1 MTKILNEDVV
11 AGIVCLNVRLE
22 ELMNTIVKNNSPEDE
37 ITAENLELINQT
49 IQKGATL
56 LLGGSKGIKKEF
68 ANIMISQ
75 LEQSIEKNLKERTDL
90 N

>member
-11 AGIVCLNVRLE
+11 AVIVCLNVRLE

-49 IQKGATL
+49 IQKGVTL
-56 LLGGSKGIKKEF
+56 LLGGSKGITEEF

-75 LEQSIEKNLKERTDL
+75 LEQSIEKDLKERTDL

>member
-49 IQKGATL
+49 IQKGVTL
-56 LLGGSKGIKKEF
+56 FLGGSKGIRKEI

-75 LEQSIEKNLKERTDL
+75 LEQSIEKDLKERTDL